1 MKKLLILSGKGG
13 TGKTTTAA
21 AFIRFAGARAVADCD
36 MDAPNLALVSGDYP
50 ETRETDFKGSD
61 KAKIDENL
69 CIGCGKCAEMCRFGA
84 ISPAGDS
91 KYAVD
96 ELRCEGCGLCTEVCP
111 AGAARLDKDIA
122 GLLRVRS
129 GDVVFADAE
138 LRMGRGNSGKLVT
151 EVKRALYDAAGEAE
165 LAIIENIQRENLNIF
180 EQASSIAS
188 LIDIYNLTQE
198 DAARQLSMSQSF
210 VANKLRILRLTQ
222 PERDKILEYNLTERH
237 ARALLKVDS
246 VEQRLRIIEYINS
259 HSLNVATTEAY
270 IDRMLAESGRKSNPR
285 SPKRIILKDIRLF
298 YNSLDKA
305 VSLVRQAGIDIRT
318 ERTESD
324 SNIDIVITIP
334 KPPR

>member
-1 MKKLLILSGKGG
+1 MTALNLFKNNTKKEL
-13 TGKTTTAA
+13 AA
-21 AFIRFAGARAVADCD
+21 ER
-36 MDAPNLALVSGDYP
+36 
-50 ETRETDFKGSD
+50 
-61 KAKIDENL
+61 
-69 CIGCGKCAEMCRFGA
+69 
-84 ISPAGDS
+84 
-91 KYAVD
+91 
-96 ELRCEGCGLCTEVCP
+96 
-111 AGAARLDKDIA
+111 ARLDLRWKELAERESALAERQQEQDRRTERIAEGIAADNENDDSEKGRILDIPVDTIIPNPSQPRKQFDSEPIIRLA
-122 GLLRVRS
+122 DSIRRYGILQPLTVRRLPES
-129 GDVVFADAE
+129 KNYEIV
-138 LRMGRGNSGKLVT
+138 
-151 EVKRALYDAAGEAE
+151 AGERRLRAAKLLGLETVPCIVVDVDEKKSAE

-237 ARALLKVDS
+237 ARALLKIDS

-270 IDRMLAESGRKSNPR
+270 IERMLSESGRKSNPR

-324 SNIDIVITIP
+324 SNIDIIITIP
-334 KPPR
+334 KSPR

>member
-1 MKKLLILSGKGG
+1 MTALNLFKANSQKKEL
-13 TGKTTTAA
+13 AA
-21 AFIRFAGARAVADCD
+21 ER
-36 MDAPNLALVSGDYP
+36 
-50 ETRETDFKGSD
+50 
-61 KAKIDENL
+61 
-69 CIGCGKCAEMCRFGA
+69 
-84 ISPAGDS
+84 
-91 KYAVD
+91 
-96 ELRCEGCGLCTEVCP
+96 
-111 AGAARLDKDIA
+111 ARLDRSWKELAERESALAKRQQDEESRAERIAEGIATENDTNEHGRILDIPVDTIIPNPSQPRKQFDSEPIIRLA
-122 GLLRVRS
+122 DSIRRYGILQPLTVRRVE
-129 GDVVFADAE
+129 D
-138 LRMGRGNSGKLVT
+138 GRCEIV
-151 EVKRALYDAAGEAE
+151 AGERRLRAAKLLGLETVPCIIVDVDEKKSAE